1 MNTSGEAAEQVVR
14 MSLDGVEVVLKIAG
28 AGAKNIAAMIYAALK
43 DTDKNKVKGQ
53 ARLISMLKSGKE
65 LSIFSVKNEDLKKF
79 ASEAKRYGIVYHPMR
94 NTKDK
99 DGVIDVMVYSA
110 DAPRINRI
118 VERFKLATVDIASI
132 KSELQKSKEHTPPE
146 KATPEKSA
154 EDKLLDEL
162 LTKPQQKEAREQ
174 ENPEA
179 AKTAKSR
186 PSEPILTRSGK
197 SEKGAS
203 DMQRK
208 SVREAL
214 SEIKR
219 VRKQEAE
226 KPQREERQTSEK
238 PQQQRTTKHQ
248 QPQSRKRGAKSKSK
262 ER

>member
-1 MNTSGEAAEQVVR
+1 MNTSGEAAEQVIR
-14 MSLDGVEVVLKIAG
+14 MSLEGIEVVLKIAG
-28 AGAKNIAAMIYAALK
+28 TGAKNIAAMIYAALK
-43 DTDKNKVKGQ
+43 NTDKNKIKGR
-53 ARLISMLKSGKE
+53 ARLVSMLKSGKE
-65 LSIFSVKNEDLKKF
+65 LTLFSVKNEDLKKF

-99 DGVIDVMVYSA
+99 DGFIDVMVYSA

-118 VERFKLATVDIASI
+118 VERFKLATVDVASI
-132 KSELQKSKEHTPPE
+132 KSEIQKSKEQTPPE

-174 ENPEA
+174 ENPSA
-179 AKTAKSR
+179 AKTVKSP
-186 PSEPILTRSGK
+186 PSEPISMNSGK

-203 DMQRK
+203 DTQRK
-208 SVREAL
+208 SVRQEL
-214 SEIKR
+214 SEIKQA
-219 VRKQEAE
+219 RKQETE
-226 KPQREERQTSEK
+226 KPQREERQTAEK

-248 QPQSRKRGAKSKSK
+248 QPKSRKRGSKYKSK

>member
-14 MSLDGVEVVLKIAG
+14 MSLEGAEVVLKIAG
-28 AGAKNIAAMIYAALK
+28 KGAERIAAMIYAALK
-43 DTDKNKVKGQ
+43 NADKNKVKGR
-53 ARLISMLKSGKE
+53 ARLVSMLKSGKE
-65 LSIFSVKNEDLKKF
+65 LSLFSVKNEDLKKF

-132 KSELQKSKEHTPPE
+132 KSEIQKTKEQTPPE

-162 LTKPQQKEAREQ
+162 LAKPQQKEAREQ
-174 ENPEA
+174 ENPSA

-186 PSEPILTRSGK
+186 PSEPISTNSGK

-208 SVREAL
+208 SVRQEL
-214 SEIKR
+214 FEIKQA
-219 VRKQEAE
+219 RKQETE
-226 KPQREERQTSEK
+226 KPQREERQTAER
-238 PQQQRTTKHQ
+238 PAAQRTTTHQ
-248 QPQSRKRGAKSKSK
+248 QPQSRKHGVKSKSK

>member
-1 MNTSGEAAEQVVR
+1 MNTSGEAAEQVIR
-14 MSLDGVEVVLKIAG
+14 MSLEGIEVVLKIAG
-28 AGAKNIAAMIYAALK
+28 TGAKNIAAMIYAALK
-43 DTDKNKVKGQ
+43 NTDKNKIKGR
-53 ARLISMLKSGKE
+53 ARLVSMLKSGKE
-65 LSIFSVKNEDLKKF
+65 LTLFSVKNEDLKKF

-132 KSELQKSKEHTPPE
+132 KSEIQKSKEQAPPE

-174 ENPEA
+174 ENPNA
-179 AKTAKSR
+179 AKTVKSR
-186 PSEPILTRSGK
+186 PSEPISTNSSK

-203 DMQRK
+203 DTQRK
-208 SVREAL
+208 SVRQEL
-214 SEIKR
+214 SEIKQA
-219 VRKQEAE
+219 RKQE
-226 KPQREERQTSEK
+226 TEK

-248 QPQSRKRGAKSKSK
+248 QPKSRKHGSKYKSK

>member
-43 DTDKNKVKGQ
+43 DTDKNKVKGR

-146 KATPEKSA
+146 KSA

-174 ENPEA
+174 EKPEA

-219 VRKQEAE
+219 ARKQEAE